1 MKRILIFSDTHGN
14 IDGCLNII
22 KNTPSVSAVLH
33 AGDCVRDAEG
43 IEAAFPS
50 LKVYYV
56 KGNNDFFTRAPASL
70 LIPIGGKRIYLTHGH
85 EQRVKYEFNYT
96 TLTERAETV
105 NADLAVFGHTHEPY
119 TGYAGKMILLNPGS
133 ALFTRTYAV
142 AEIDGDTLKTAIL
155 NM

>member
-22 KNTPSVSAVLH
+22 KNTPDVSAILH

-50 LKVYYV
+50 IKTYYV
-56 KGNNDFFTRAPASL
+56 KGNNDFFTRAPASM
-70 LIPIGGKRIYLTHGH
+70 LIPTAGKRIYLTHGH
-85 EQRVKYEFNYT
+85 EQRVKYEYQYT
-96 TLTERAETV
+96 TLAERGEAA
-105 NADLAVFGHTHEPY
+105 NADLIVFGHTHEPY
-119 TGYAGKMILLNPGS
+119 TGYKGKMILLNPGS

>member
-1 MKRILIFSDTHGN
+1 MERILVFSDTHGS
-14 IDGCLNII
+14 IDRCLDII

-33 AGDCVRDAEG
+33 AGDCVRDAEA

-50 LKVYYV
+50 LKLYYV

-85 EQRVKYEFNYT
+85 EQRVKYELRYT
-96 TLTERAETV
+96 TLAQRGKDIGV
-105 NADLAVFGHTHEPY
+105 DLIVFGHTHEPY
-119 TGYAGKMILLNPGS
+119 TGYVENMTLLNPGS

-142 AEIDGDTLKTAIL
+142 VESEGDKLKTAIL
-155 NM
+155 DI